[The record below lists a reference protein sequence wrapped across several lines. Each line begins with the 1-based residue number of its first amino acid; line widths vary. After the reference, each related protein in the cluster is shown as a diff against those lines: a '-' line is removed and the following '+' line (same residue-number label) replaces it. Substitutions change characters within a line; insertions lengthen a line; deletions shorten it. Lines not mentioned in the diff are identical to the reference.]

1 MTYIAKIV
9 HETRNSASISIGASP
24 RASVYL
30 LKASQAW
37 AAIRG
42 RDFISPEDVKQVV
55 VPTLRHRIMLT
66 PEKEMEGIS
75 PDTVLQQIANQIE
88 VPR

>member
-1 MTYIAKIV
+1 M
-9 HETRNSASISIGASP
+9 
-24 RASVYL
+24 
-30 LKASQAW
+30 
-37 AAIRG
+37 RG

-75 PDTVLQQIANQIE
+75 TDSVILQIANKVE